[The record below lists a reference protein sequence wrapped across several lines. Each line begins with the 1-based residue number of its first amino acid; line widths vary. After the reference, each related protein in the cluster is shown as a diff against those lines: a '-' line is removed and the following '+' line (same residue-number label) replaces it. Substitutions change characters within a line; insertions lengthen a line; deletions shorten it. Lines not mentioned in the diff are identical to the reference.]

1 MSVGPSFILSV
12 ADENDAAAIFELQRF
27 AYESEARI
35 YDDWSIPPLVETLDE
50 LRADMARCRF
60 IKIALEGR
68 LIGAV
73 RARLRR
79 ATVSIERLIVE
90 PQQQGRG
97 FGRRLLKAAEEAFP
111 LAERSELFTGDRSE
125 RNLRLYQRCGY
136 RVIRR
141 EALSP
146 RVTLVFLEK
155 LLRSSAFASS

>member
-1 MSVGPSFILSV
+1 MSVDPSFILGV
-12 ADENDAAAIFELQRF
+12 ADENDAPAIFELQRL
-27 AYESEARI
+27 AYDSEAQI

-60 IKIALEGR
+60 IKIVLDGR

-73 RARLRR
+73 RARLSG

-97 FGRRLLKAAEEAFP
+97 FGRWLLQAAEEAFP
-111 LAERSELFTGDRSE
+111 LVERSELFTGDKSE

-155 LLRSSAFASS
+155 LLASA